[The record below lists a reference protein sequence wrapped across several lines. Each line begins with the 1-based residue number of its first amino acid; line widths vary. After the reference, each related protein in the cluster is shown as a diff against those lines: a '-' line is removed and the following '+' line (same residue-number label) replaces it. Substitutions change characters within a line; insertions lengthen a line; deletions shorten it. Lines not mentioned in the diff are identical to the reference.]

1 MQNIVKSNDFD
12 LNLIVNILKSRKEH
26 NITSRQNFRISETIW
41 FDDIIWN
48 FNYLNTNNRGEN
60 NYRFDFTNIPDE
72 YVFYLKHV
80 VLNEIKFT
88 NNSFGS
94 IHKMF
99 EVLSRFF
106 RSMYD
111 DEKKYII
118 MLNKKVIS
126 QYLDK
131 QSNTN
136 SPSSMEKICVYLKK
150 LFKFFKSI
158 SDYSYDDVIKY
169 IENKNSEYATKAKLY
184 TSKNEYIPDDFLN
197 QTISLAIKDMNDEK
211 LSISK
216 RIIACLI
223 ILIAET
229 GMRIEEASLLES
241 NMLDTIYIDSIGKEV
256 NYLNFKTFKTKDNI
270 GEYKET
276 FCYLSDIAS
285 NAYRTCEQLM
295 SNAIDNLNEIPNL
308 RRLIILN
315 GMESKLPKP
324 SRVSALRK
332 IVNNIPIDELEKIKK
347 IEKKYLFI
355 DGRTGL
361 QKKGADVLRENLV
374 SFYIRHSDDINLDNL
389 SSSEIESLNILNIS
403 SKSKFEKEFTK
414 EQRHHLSYDNIKEK
428 NFYYV
433 NPHRFRVTVCTKLFV
448 QDVHLDFIV
457 THMNHISEDMTNYY
471 NKSYTL
477 KNDLKEALNILSLMS
492 PNSGGLIESDSS
504 NVESDTYKLLLSDDL
519 LKESISK
526 MNSFL
531 KKNKLNIL
539 TDINVILKKLEKLSA
554 PVATNDFGIC
564 INIITQKICENR
576 ESFSKE
582 IGSYFLN
589 ITLPTYKDIHYTYEL
604 FEERVKVVNHNKK
617 ILEKNNLFLNE
628 YERELNI
635 LKHLVEN
642 KLNKEVQLLNNDLNT
657 HGYNYVVEKYPNAE
671 YIAKNINK
679 IQKEINKWI

>member
-1 MQNIVKSNDFD
+1 MQNIVKSDDFD
-12 LNLIVNILKSRKEH
+12 LNLVVNILKSRKEH

-60 NYRFDFTNIPDE
+60 NYKFNFTNIPDE

-80 VLNEIKFT
+80 ILNEIKFT
-88 NNSFGS
+88 NNAFGS

-106 RSMYD
+106 RAMYD
-111 DEKKYII
+111 DEKRYII

-136 SPSSMEKICVYLKK
+136 SPSSMEHICVYLKK
-150 LFKFFKSI
+150 LFKFLKTI
-158 SDYSYDDVIKY
+158 SDYSYEDVLKY
-169 IENKNSEYATKAKLY
+169 IENKNTEYSTKAKLY
-184 TSKNEYIPDDFLN
+184 TAKNEYIPNDFLN
-197 QTISLAIKDMNDEK
+197 QTISLAIKDMTDEK

-216 RIIACLI
+216 RIVACLI

-276 FCYLSDIAS
+276 FCYLSDVAS

-315 GMESKLPKP
+315 GMESKLPKH
-324 SRVSALRK
+324 SRVSALRN
-332 IVNNIPIDELEKIKK
+332 IVNNIPTNELEKIKN

-355 DGRTGL
+355 DGSTGL
-361 QKKGADVLRENLV
+361 QKKGANVLRANLV

-389 SSSEIESLNILNIS
+389 SPSEIESLNILNIS
-403 SKSKFEKEFTK
+403 SKSKFEKEFNT
-414 EQRHHLSYDNIKEK
+414 EQRQYLSYDKIKEK

-448 QDVHLDFIV
+448 QGVHLDFIV

-477 KNDLKEALNILSLMS
+477 KNDLKETINILSLVS
-492 PNSGGLIESDSS
+492 QNSNGLIECDSS
-504 NVESDTYKLLLSDDL
+504 NVTSDTYKLLLSDDL
-519 LKESISK
+519 LKENISK
-526 MNSFL
+526 MNNFL

-539 TDINVILKKLEKLSA
+539 TDINIILKKL
-554 PVATNDFGIC
+554 
-564 INIITQKICENR
+564 
-576 ESFSKE
+576 
-582 IGSYFLN
+582 LN
-589 ITLPTYKDIHYTYEL
+589 I
-604 FEERVKVVNHNKK
+604 F
-617 ILEKNNLFLNE
+617 
-628 YERELNI
+628 
-635 LKHLVEN
+635 
-642 KLNKEVQLLNNDLNT
+642 
-657 HGYNYVVEKYPNAE
+657 
-671 YIAKNINK
+671 
-679 IQKEINKWI
+679 